1 MDIERMKELSGIQLN
16 EAESAIAKVGKMD
29 LHDAKNYAWK
39 IIKKNG
45 DLTQD
50 DKLIHAEKVIKCPNV
65 ATVQSLINNILKRG
79 STEANIKTTH
89 SLNGNK

>member
-1 MDIERMKELSGIQLN
+1 MELERLKELSGIQLN
-16 EAESAIAKVGKMD
+16 EAESAIVKVGKMD
-29 LHDAKNYAWK
+29 LNDAKVFAYK

-50 DKLIHAEKVIKCPNV
+50 EKLIHAEKVIKCPNV
-65 ATVQSLINNILKRG
+65 ATVQALINNILKRG
-79 STEANIKTTH
+79 STEANVKTTH